1 MMHSNKHKLLLSP
14 AQKRKMELK
23 DLRDCID
30 LALVLGNK
38 QWFMELTEKLKEYE
52 SIK

>member
-1 MMHSNKHKLLLSP
+1 MHSNKHKLLLSP
-14 AQKRKMELK
+14 AQKRERELT

-30 LALVLGNK
+30 LALILGDK

-52 SIK
+52 V